1 MKPRIKVL
9 IADDSE
15 DDAALIMREM
25 ARAFDATHTRVDTE
39 AGLSAALSDAWD
51 IIITDY
57 AMPRLNGIEA
67 IKLIRGSHIETPV
80 IIVSGVLGEDRAV
93 QAIKSGANDYILKDN
108 LKRLVPTVERELKEH
123 EMRLARMAAEDALHV
138 SEERFRNLMES
149 VPIGIAVL
157 DKNHIVLDANASLIA
172 MLGCGSKPELMNSS
186 LLAHYLS
193 DDDRERFKAAMT
205 RLSVLGFETRLK
217 SRDKAVFWA
226 HITTAVHDTDAYIIA
241 IIQDITARKN
251 AEAALLES
259 EERFR
264 QIFEQNA
271 DAQILLEPNGGV
283 VDVNHS
289 TTTLYGY
296 SRREIMASGAALLI
310 PGDECA
316 EFRIR
321 IRTLEIGKTFNMERV
336 DSSKKDGAKI
346 VISIAG
352 QRIQLKRQGVIY
364 CTVRD
369 ISEKIRLEEEA
380 AVMQAKL
387 IHANKM
393 TALGTLASGIAH
405 EINNPNN
412 FILFNSE
419 LLVRIWKGA
428 EGILNQYQ
436 QANGEFQ
443 LGGLAFSEARIS
455 VPSLLEG
462 IGQGAHRVKR
472 IVDELKDFARDD
484 RSDLDDPLDV
494 NKAVLSSVAILKREI
509 EQHTD
514 NFHVALGE
522 GLPSGRGSGQRIE
535 QVLIN
540 LIMNALDA
548 LQGRDKGVTV
558 RTSLYEG
565 EGGAQILVRVT
576 DEGQG
581 IPADLLPR
589 ITEPFFTTKSGAGGT
604 GLGLSI
610 SYSIIKEHGGTIEF
624 DSKEGAGTTVTM
636 RLPVRL
642 PPPEYRCPVAD

>member
-15 DDAALIMREM
+15 DDASLIMRELG
-25 ARAFDATHTRVDTE
+25 RAFDVKSARVDTE
-39 AGLSAALSDAWD
+39 SALMAALSDTWD

-67 IKLIRGSHIETPV
+67 IKRIRAEHIETPV
-80 IIVSGVLGEDRAV
+80 IIVSGVIGEARAV

-108 LKRLVPTVERELKEH
+108 LKRLVPTVERELKES
-123 EMRLARMAAEDALHV
+123 EVRLARSQAEGALKV

-149 VPIGIAVL
+149 MPIGIAVL
-157 DKNHIVLDANASLIA
+157 DKNHIVLDANVSLAA
-172 MLGCGSKPELMNSS
+172 MLGYGSKPELMNSS
-186 LLAHYLS
+186 LLAHYVN
-193 DDDRERFKAAMT
+193 DYDRLRSAAAMT
-205 RLSVLGFETRLK
+205 RLPVLGFETRLK
-217 SRDKAVFWA
+217 SRDGAVFWA
-226 HITTAVHDTDAYIIA
+226 HITTAVHDTGAYIINV
-241 IIQDITARKN
+241 IQDITARKN

-271 DAQILLEPNGGV
+271 DAQILLEPATCAV
-283 VDVNHS
+283 VDVNQAA
-289 TTTLYGY
+289 TALYGY
-296 SRREIMASGAALLI
+296 TRQEFMASSATLLI
-310 PGDECA
+310 TGAECA
-316 EFRIR
+316 EFKIR
-321 IRTLEIGKTFNMERV
+321 IRTLAIGKAFNMERV
-336 DSSKKDGAKI
+336 DSAKKDGTKLI
-346 VISIAG
+346 ISIAG
-352 QRIQLKRQGVIY
+352 QRIRLKRQGVIY

-369 ISEKIRLEEEA
+369 ISEKIRLEEETA
-380 AVMQAKL
+380 LMQTKL

-419 LLVRIWKGA
+419 LLAGFWRGA

-436 QANGEFQ
+436 LAHGDFQ
-443 LGGLAFSEARIS
+443 LGGLAFSDARIS
-455 VPSLLEG
+455 VPGLINDIGEG
-462 IGQGAHRVKR
+462 ARRVKR
-472 IVDELKDFARDD
+472 IVDELKDFARTDKC
-484 RSDLDDPLDV
+484 DLNEPLDV
-494 NKAVLSSVAILKREI
+494 NKAVVSSVAILKRQI

-514 NFHVALGE
+514 NFRVSLRDN
-522 GLPSGRGSGQRIE
+522 LPAARGSGQRIE

-548 LQGRDKGVTV
+548 IQGRGGGVTV
-558 RTSLYEG
+558 STASDD
-565 EGGAQILVRVT
+565 GGAQILVRVT

-581 IPADLLPR
+581 IPADILPR
-589 ITEPFFTTKSGAGGT
+589 ITEPFFTTKSGTGGT

-624 DSKEGAGTTVTM
+624 DSKEGVGTTVTL
-636 RLPVRL
+636 RLPV
-642 PPPEYRCPVAD
+642 YQKDGDA

>member
-15 DDAALIMREM
+15 DDASLIMRELG
-25 ARAFDATHTRVDTE
+25 RAFDATDTRVDTE
-39 AGLSAALSDAWD
+39 AALCAALSDTWD

-80 IIVSGVLGEDRAV
+80 IIVSGVIGEDRAV
-93 QAIKSGANDYILKDN
+93 EAIKSGANDYILKDN
-108 LKRLVPTVERELKEH
+108 LKRLVPTVERELKER
-123 EMRLARMAAEDALHV
+123 EVRLARQEAEGALKV

-157 DKNHIVLDANASLIA
+157 DKNHIVLDANASLAA
-172 MLGCGSKPELMNSS
+172 MLGYGSKPELMNSS
-186 LLAHYLS
+186 LLAHYLN
-193 DDDRERFKAAMT
+193 DDDRDRFAATMT
-205 RLSVLGFETRLK
+205 QLPVLGFETRLK

-226 HITTAVHDTDAYIIA
+226 HITTAAHDTGAYIINV
-241 IIQDITARKN
+241 IQDITARKN

-271 DAQILLEPNGGV
+271 DAQILLDPDDCAV
-283 VDVNHS
+283 VDVNRAA
-289 TTTLYGY
+289 TALYGY
-296 SRREIMASGAALLI
+296 TRQEFMALSAALLI
-310 PGDECA
+310 TGAECA
-316 EFRIR
+316 EFKIR
-321 IRTLEIGKTFNMERV
+321 IRALAIGKAFNMERV
-336 DSSKKDGAKI
+336 DSSKKDGTKLI
-346 VISIAG
+346 ISIAG
-352 QRIQLKRQGVIY
+352 QRIRLKRQGVIY

-369 ISEKIRLEEEA
+369 ISEKIRLEEETA
-380 AVMQAKL
+380 LMQAKL
-387 IHANKM
+387 IHANRM

-419 LLVRIWKGA
+419 LLVRIWRDA

-436 QANGEFQ
+436 RANGEFQ
-443 LGGLAFSEARIS
+443 LGGLAFSDARKS
-455 VPSLLEG
+455 VPGLING
-462 IGQGAHRVKR
+462 IGEGARRVKR
-472 IVDELKDFARDD
+472 IVDEMKDFARTDS
-484 RSDLDDPLDV
+484 SDLDEPLDV
-494 NKAVLSSVAILKREI
+494 NKAVASSVAILKREI
-509 EQHTD
+509 ERHTD
-514 NFHVALGE
+514 NFRVALHE
-522 GLPSGRGSGQRIE
+522 GLPPARGSGQRIE

-548 LQGRDKGVTV
+548 LQGRGKGVTV
-558 RTSLYEG
+558 SSG
-565 EGGAQILVRVT
+565 SDDGGAQILVRVT

-589 ITEPFFTTKSGAGGT
+589 ITEPFFTTKSGTGGT

-624 DSKEGAGTTVTM
+624 DSKEGIGTTVTM
-636 RLPVRL
+636 RLPAYQKR
-642 PPPEYRCPVAD
+642 P